1 MAQRRDGVETK
12 RKILSTCVKLFIEQG
27 YHATTVSQI
36 IEGAGVSR
44 GSYQNLFR
52 TKDEILLDLTQTM
65 FSGQFTAA

>member
-44 GSYQNLFR
+44 HSFAA
-52 TKDEILLDLTQTM
+52 LLAK
-65 FSGQFTAA
+65 S